1 MQNKMVLAIQRVYL
15 LWQTVRDGAS
25 QDSAPSSRTS
35 YLHLCALPPTTLRL
49 GPILRLELAPGISLV
64 HISEQYPEK
73 EAGLLSL
80 LRFVLR
86 IREIVTRSPSLPHR
100 RYPFMS
106 PWLQMAL
113 ALARGRNPSACPCLT
128 SAGKGYI
135 WIKWGQLPPSLG
147 ISQDSCGLHIR
158 LRMWE
163 QYSDINGCCSN
174 LIRC

>member
-86 IREIVTRSPSLPHR
+86 TQGNHYQKPLPPPQKIPLHVSLTPNGFGFGKGQESICLSLPYH
-100 RYPFMS
+100 
-106 PWLQMAL
+106 QQ
-113 ALARGRNPSACPCLT
+113 GRPT
-128 SAGKGYI
+128 SE
-135 WIKWGQLPPSLG
+135 LNE
-147 ISQDSCGLHIR
+147 DSCHLP
-158 LRMWE
+158 WA
-163 QYSDINGCCSN
+163 SDRIVVGFT
-174 LIRC
+174 